1 VRKKAV
7 VGVASL
13 LALLTIAVG
22 FVLVSSIDD
31 APPDDARL
39 LLEEDPVPR
48 EQDGFEILLD
58 AIESTDWPERP
69 EEPQGEAW
77 LEEHL
82 SGDPTADG
90 RAGEL
95 LERNRKALTR
105 LDHAIDAPHFRARMS
120 SAEASGPTTPLRRL
134 FQLGNLVALRSEYQ
148 LVNGDEEG
156 AFLGLLRY
164 LELGRRFQ
172 RSGEML
178 DYLIGGACEL
188 LAVEQILRLSS
199 FSAAGN
205 LDDVARQ
212 LGEHAWEPEAMEN
225 TLKREYGFVTARLE
239 QDFGESGNWMDVVIL
254 RYTHQPHRTR
264 QLFAK
269 SYGAA
274 IHELREDCSAAPRAQ
289 EPSKWWYLGPNFGGR
304 ILHGISV
311 GPLPKFISARCGDQM
326 RNGLTRLALAL
337 RAYRVDKGRLP
348 ENLEALL
355 PEYVPAI
362 PLDLD
367 GQPFR
372 YSARREI
379 LYSVGDDRLDGGGG
393 EPTFRVDWSGPDPGV
408 TLSHR

>member
-1 VRKKAV
+1 
-7 VGVASL
+7 
-13 LALLTIAVG
+13 
-22 FVLVSSIDD
+22 
-31 APPDDARL
+31 
-39 LLEEDPVPR
+39 
-48 EQDGFEILLD
+48 
-58 AIESTDWPERP
+58 
-69 EEPQGEAW
+69 
-77 LEEHL
+77 
-82 SGDPTADG
+82 
-90 RAGEL
+90 
-95 LERNRKALTR
+95 
-105 LDHAIDAPHFRARMS
+105 MS

-172 RSGEML
+172 RSGEMI
-178 DYLIGGACEL
+178 DYLIGGAHEVR
-188 LAVEQILRLSS
+188 AIDQILRLSS
-199 FSAAGN
+199 FPAAGN
-205 LDDVARQ
+205 LDEVARR

-225 TLKREYGFVTARLE
+225 TLKREYGVVTAGLE
-239 QDFGESGNWMDVVIL
+239 EVLGESANWRDAVIL

-269 SYGAA
+269 SYSAA

-304 ILHGISV
+304 GLHAIST

-348 ENLEALL
+348 ENLDALV

-362 PLDLD
+362 PRDLD
-367 GQPFR
+367 GQSFR